1 MNALIE
7 LRNLNVTFE
16 TRRRTVHAVR
26 GIDLSIGR
34 GEVVAVVGESGS
46 GKSVTART
54 LVGLTGQRASITAD
68 EFSVLGRDAR
78 TFTERQWRSV
88 RGRHIG
94 LVLQDALSSLDP
106 LRTVRREVGEVI
118 RVHRTV
124 PRHQV
129 GSAVIEA
136 LDSVGFPDPERRA
149 DQFPHQL
156 SGGLRQRAL
165 IASAVAGRPELLIA
179 DEPTTALDVT
189 VQAQILT
196 LLRRLREEGTAILFI
211 SHDLAVVSQLA
222 DRILVMRDG
231 SVVEQGPTAG
241 VLAHPQHEYTRQLLR
256 AIPSA
261 ATRGQRLGLVPDPSG
276 PAPEHGPEHGDPV
289 VLSATDVR
297 QCFSLPQGGSLAA
310 VDGASLVV
318 RRGRKVGIVGESGSG
333 KSTLARVL
341 LGLQRPDAGTVLV
354 NGRPWGADITDRRAV
369 QFVSQDPLGSFDPRY
384 NVGELIAEPLRG
396 VLNAQERA
404 TRVEEVM
411 RATHLDAELLTA
423 MPRAL
428 SGGQRQRVS
437 IARALALRPAVL
449 VCDEPVSALD
459 VSIQAEILDLLDQLV
474 RSTGTSLVFISH
486 DLGVV
491 QHLVD
496 EVLVMSHGRIVE
508 EGEVTRVLTDPQHPY
523 TRELLAAVPRLRVNR
538 SAA

>member
-26 GIDLSIGR
+26 GIDLEIGR
-34 GEVVAVVGESGS
+34 GEAVAVVGESGS

-68 EFSVLGRDAR
+68 EFTVLGRDAR
-78 TFTERQWRSV
+78 RFTERQWRSV

-124 PRHQV
+124 PRPEV
-129 GSAVIEA
+129 GGAVIEA

-189 VQAQILT
+189 VQAQILA

-231 SVVEQGPTAG
+231 AVVEQGPTAD
-241 VLAHPQHEYTRQLLR
+241 VLAYPQHEYTRQLLR
-256 AIPSA
+256 AVPSA
-261 ATRGQRLGLVPDPSG
+261 ATRGQRLGLG
-276 PAPEHGPEHGDPV
+276 PASPGPHPAPV
-289 VLSATDVR
+289 AGRGGPIVLSATDVR
-297 QCFSLPQGGSLAA
+297 QSFELPQGGSLAA
-310 VDGASLVV
+310 VDGVSLVV
-318 RRGRKVGIVGESGSG
+318 HRGRKVGIVGESGSG

-354 NGRPWGADITDRRAV
+354 NGRPWGADIADRRAV

-384 NVGELIAEPLRG
+384 NVGELISEPLRD
-396 VLNAQERA
+396 VLDARDRA

-411 RATHLDAELLTA
+411 RSTHLDTELLTA

-459 VSIQAEILDLLDQLV
+459 VSIQAEILDLLDELV
-474 RSTGTSLVFISH
+474 RTTGTSLVFISH

-496 EVLVMSHGRIVE
+496 DVLVMSHGRIVE
-508 EGEVTRVLTDPQHPY
+508 EGDVTTVLTEPRHPY
-523 TRELLAAVPRLRVNR
+523 TRELLAAVPRLSGHR

>member
-26 GIDLSIGR
+26 GIDLEIGR
-34 GEVVAVVGESGS
+34 GEAVAVVGESGS

-68 EFSVLGRDAR
+68 EFTVLGRDAR
-78 TFTERQWRSV
+78 RFTEGQWRSV

-124 PRHQV
+124 PRPEV
-129 GSAVIEA
+129 GGAVIEA

-189 VQAQILT
+189 VQAQILA

-231 SVVEQGPTAG
+231 AVVEQGPTAD

-256 AIPSA
+256 AVPSA
-261 ATRGQRLGLVPDPSG
+261 ATRGQRLGLG
-276 PAPEHGPEHGDPV
+276 PASPGPHPAPAAGRGGPI

-297 QCFSLPQGGSLAA
+297 QSFELPQGGSLAA
-310 VDGASLVV
+310 VDGVSLVV
-318 RRGRKVGIVGESGSG
+318 HRGRKVGIVGESGSG

-354 NGRPWGADITDRRAV
+354 NGRPWGADIADRRAV

-384 NVGELIAEPLRG
+384 NVGELISEPLRD
-396 VLNAQERA
+396 VLDARDRA

-411 RATHLDAELLTA
+411 RSTHLDTELLTA

-459 VSIQAEILDLLDQLV
+459 VSIQAEILDLLDELV
-474 RSTGTSLVFISH
+474 RTTGTSLVFISH

-496 EVLVMSHGRIVE
+496 DVLVMSHGRIVE
-508 EGEVTRVLTDPQHPY
+508 EGDVTTVLTEPRHPY
-523 TRELLAAVPRLRVNR
+523 TRELLAAVPRLSGHR